1 MDQNTAILSVLEELK
16 EANQKQQKLLERQ
29 VRTTRILGA
38 LLACL
43 VVVFAIFFFTLLPK
57 LSDTID
63 RLNAVAV
70 NTQQITDELIAADL
84 EGTIRS
90 LGATLDSVQDL
101 VDENADSVGET
112 LKKIE
117 ELDIDTLNKAIG
129 SLYQVVN
136 PLASLFGR

>member
-1 MDQNTAILSVLEELK
+1 MDQNTALISVLEELK
-16 EANQKQQKLLERQ
+16 EANEKQQKLLEKQ

-43 VVVFAIFFFTLLPK
+43 VAVSGIFFFTLLPK

-70 NTQQITDELIAADL
+70 NTQQITDELLTADL
-84 EGTIRS
+84 EGTIDS

-101 VDENADSVGET
+101 VDENSANVGET

-117 ELDIDTLNKAIG
+117 ALDIDTLNKAIS

-136 PLASLFGR
+136 PLANLFGR

>member
-1 MDQNTAILSVLEELK
+1 MEQNTGIITVLEELK
-16 EANQKQQKLLERQ
+16 EANIRQQKLLEKQ

-43 VVVFAIFFFTLLPK
+43 VVVFGIFFFTLLPK

-63 RLNAVAV
+63 QLNTVAV
-70 NTQQITDELIAADL
+70 NTQEITDELIAADL
-84 EGTIRS
+84 EGTINR
-90 LGATLDSVQDL
+90 LGTTLDSVQDL
-101 VDENADSVGET
+101 VNDNSNSVGET

-117 ELDIDTLNKAIG
+117 SLDIDTLNKAIE

-136 PLASLFGR
+136 PLANLFGR